1 MSRQVRVPVLLAP
14 AIPRFFARMDEQ
26 IERLE
31 AALAAGDFATAGRI
45 GHNLKGTGGGFGFH
59 AVSESGA
66 RMQGLAEA
74 ADAGGLAAEIGW
86 LKDYLASVE
95 VVAG

>member
-1 MSRQVRVPVLLAP
+1 MMRQVRVPALLAP
-14 AIPRFFARMDEQ
+14 AIPRFFARMNER

-31 AALAAGDFATAGRI
+31 AALAAADFATAARI
-45 GHNLKGTGGGFGFH
+45 GHNLKGTGGGYGFH
-59 AVSESGA
+59 GVSESGA

-74 ADAGGLAAEIGW
+74 ADGGGLAAEIGW
-86 LKDYLASVE
+86 LRNYLASVE